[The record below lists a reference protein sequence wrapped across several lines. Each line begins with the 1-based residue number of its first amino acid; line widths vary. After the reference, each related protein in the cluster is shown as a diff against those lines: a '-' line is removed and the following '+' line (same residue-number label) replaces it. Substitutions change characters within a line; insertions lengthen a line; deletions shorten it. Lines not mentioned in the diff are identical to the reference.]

1 MPAAIPQMIKSRVI
15 VQWLQGLSRDSIAH
29 DNNISTGAV
38 SNIINEWT
46 NALGKY
52 EADALRELA
61 KSLKLAGLS
70 PAQCAVGFR
79 TMKILS
85 EQGIDIETAE
95 HFISDTYKKCKSV
108 GVTPSEIVT
117 HIDDLIKFSDQVRLP
132 EIEDYINQKTVK
144 KAELEKGLQELT
156 DQISTLQDQKSEL
169 EKSLNLALEQKR
181 KATDEMKSY
190 FDAKQE
196 LDKHKMSITEDTQ
209 KFAKTVKCIAEY
221 GYEPKR
227 VLAEFEDIQYLAHKR
242 QALEIATDEM
252 EKNLAKLNQHD
263 YSLRQAIN
271 LHSENL
277 SAYNELAN
285 IGFGSKEL
293 KRLLHI
299 IIDITNSNGITHW
312 LAVDKF
318 FKDIETQY
326 DAKLGFESEKESL
339 NLEIQI
345 LKEEREKVLQILR
358 AQPLVGPIVM
368 GLLQCGLTEN
378 HILTVARTYLSL
390 LDRTYSAEDLAK
402 GMIKTID
409 MMMMKTTT
417 GHQIKTTTT
426 GNGKVTETLS
436 KVRQDLSELDF
447 TN

>member
-144 KAELEKGLQELT
+144 RAELEKGLQELT

-221 GYEPKR
+221 GYEPKM

-293 KRLLHI
+293 KRLLHT

-326 DAKLGFESEKESL
+326 GAKLGFESEKESL

-368 GLLQCGLTEN
+368 GLLQRGLTEN
-378 HILTVARTYLSL
+378 HILTVAGTYLSL

-409 MMMMKTTT
+409 MMMKATT

-426 GNGKVTETLS
+426 SNWKVTETLS